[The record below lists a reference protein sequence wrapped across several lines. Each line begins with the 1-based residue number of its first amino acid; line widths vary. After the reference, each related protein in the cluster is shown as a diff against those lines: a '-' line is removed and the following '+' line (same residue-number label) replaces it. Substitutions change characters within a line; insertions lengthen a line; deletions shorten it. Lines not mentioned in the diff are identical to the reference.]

1 MKKLLIGCGLSLIM
15 FAGDAHAINLQ
26 EFMTM
31 FEPAARSCMNAT
43 ASSYLM
49 VTINMNAVI
58 EKEITKCWQIYNT
71 PLQALWI
78 TQQELADY
86 LVPIAI
92 QELNKARYAS
102 TKQTQPQ
109 QSMGQPTNINPEMP
123 TRQLGNPISKQD
135 QEFVR
140 GLQDRANW
148 EQWFN
153 NLQGDYKTGAF
164 YWSSQRSLSQPGS
177 CNQLNIDFLEGCT
190 DAKTR
195 LTPTDIARKTSPAY
209 RFGWNN
215 YTETVR

>member
-1 MKKLLIGCGLSLIM
+1 MKKLLIGCCCVCALFSMNQAQAQIAM
-15 FAGDAHAINLQ
+15 FKQTDSTL
-26 EFMTM
+26 
-31 FEPAARSCMNAT
+31 RSCMQAQAKVWIPLTTNR
-43 ASSYLM
+43 
-49 VTINMNAVI
+49 NVI
-58 EKEITKCWQIYNT
+58 LEKEINQCGPIVFMAVN
-71 PLQALWI
+71 PLQM
-78 TQQELADY
+78 TSQEVIDY
-86 LVPIAI
+86 MVPIAI
-92 QELNKARYAS
+92 QELDNIVARHATTS
-102 TKQTQPQ
+102 PI
-109 QSMGQPTNINPEMP
+109 NINPEMA

-148 EQWFN
+148 ELWFN